1 MYFLSNI
8 KSIIKEFEFIAF
20 FLLMLLP
27 LYVYFL
33 HICYV
38 YDSIAIKYKV
48 NLFFLLISKLDHIIK
63 YKVNL

>member
-48 NLFFLLISKLDHIIK
+48 NL
-63 YKVNL
+63 